1 MVVLRTSEGESY
13 AILTLLNTSVREL
26 KQEIAQRNVPRAGVC
41 ADDMNLFYGGGVLE
55 EDITLA
61 SVPICDGI
69 ELPMPAILRAIG
81 LTTLWRAPLRR
92 ERVAIW
98 HRRPGHYSSCGKM
111 CGGRDSHASSAR
123 PARTPAC
130 RRRVRRTPRSSA
142 SWTRTAPA
150 PSTVRGGGAA
160 GGGRRA
166 EGEGCPDDSLFDT
179 PPRVSD
185 QGFLS

>member
-1 MVVLRTSEGESY
+1 MGISTLSHDRPAMAHDDPATYRKNPTDIMVVLRTSEGESY
-13 AILTLLNTSVREL
+13 AILTLLNTSVKEL

-55 EDITLA
+55 DDITLA

-111 CGGRDSHASSAR
+111 CGGRDSHASSAIMSPVIKR
-123 PARTPAC
+123 LPLC
-130 RRRVRRTPRSSA
+130 H
-142 SWTRTAPA
+142 
-150 PSTVRGGGAA
+150 
-160 GGGRRA
+160 
-166 EGEGCPDDSLFDT
+166 
-179 PPRVSD
+179 
-185 QGFLS
+185 